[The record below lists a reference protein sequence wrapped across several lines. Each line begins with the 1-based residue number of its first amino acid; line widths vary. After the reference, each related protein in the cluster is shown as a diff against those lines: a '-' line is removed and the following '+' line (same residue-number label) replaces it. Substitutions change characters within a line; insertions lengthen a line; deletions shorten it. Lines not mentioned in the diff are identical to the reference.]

1 MYEIVEWVIN
11 YGFTLLILLEKLA
24 NAIGIYCDTQNFVAI
39 RRFSA
44 TVRDFGCVRMTC
56 CNQNLSVTIKILL
69 VAIYRRYHNTYFL
82 SLQQGGVFTT
92 EKNVLHVRWGYCN
105 VYWIGCYSWW
115 CHNQNEGLLLLFST
129 FAIDPCYGNTKLSR
143 CKWKHTY
150 CDTNQVVGNGNLDIV
165 TQTRGVA
172 MW

>member
-1 MYEIVEWVIN
+1 MCLHPRGMTTGAPPHKQQLHCHPGTTTATPPPTPAAKSSHGYTVA
-11 YGFTLLILLEKLA
+11 LPEKLV
-24 NAIGIYCDTQNFVAI
+24 NATCFYCDTQNFVAI

-92 EKNVLHVRWGYCN
+92 EKNVLHVR
-105 VYWIGCYSWW
+105 
-115 CHNQNEGLLLLFST
+115 
-129 FAIDPCYGNTKLSR
+129 
-143 CKWKHTY
+143 
-150 CDTNQVVGNGNLDIV
+150 
-165 TQTRGVA
+165 
-172 MW
+172 